1 VLPFSRLK
9 HICFAVEDIEKAEA
23 SWAKLLGLK
32 STGITVLSLEGGK
45 GIVKNTFFHL
55 EKGSI
60 ELVYQDLP
68 PSWKNSPIDRGSGF
82 HHIAFET
89 AHFDEALEVLAKKG
103 IRPLLRFP
111 VETPH
116 GRVAFFPPE
125 QTGGILIELGEME
138 KRSGRTGSKF

>member
-1 VLPFSRLK
+1 MLPFSRLK
-9 HICFAVEDIEKAEA
+9 HICFAVEDIEVAEF

-32 STGITVLSLEGGK
+32 STGITALSLEGRK
-45 GIVKNTFFHL
+45 GIVRNTFFHL

-89 AHFDEALEVLAKKG
+89 KHFDEALEVLAKMG
-103 IRPLLRFP
+103 IRPLPRFP
-111 VETPH
+111 IETPH
-116 GRVAFFPPE
+116 GRVAFFRPE
-125 QTGGILIELGEME
+125 QTAGILIELGETE
-138 KRSGRTGSKF
+138 KGLGPTG